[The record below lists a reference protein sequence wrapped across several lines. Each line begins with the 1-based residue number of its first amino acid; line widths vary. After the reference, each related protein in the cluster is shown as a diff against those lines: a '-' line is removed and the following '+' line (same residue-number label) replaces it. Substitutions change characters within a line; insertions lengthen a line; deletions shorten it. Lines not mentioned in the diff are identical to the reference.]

1 MTGTLALAMMMAGC
15 GGDAPSDPTASATSR
30 PGAAPVAAAAAS
42 PAAGSQRSETR
53 AFRDWRAVCDNGARC
68 VAHAGSAT
76 SGWLMVRMDAGPEA
90 RPTLLAD
97 LPEISGVALRLV
109 IDGRSHA
116 LSAASGDGGGQTV
129 PAAET
134 AAVLSR
140 LAAARDIRLVAP
152 DFEAAIPTGGV
163 SAALLWI
170 DERQGRLDTVTALLR
185 RGDRPA
191 SAVPARPALPVV
203 TAGPAAAQSG
213 FGDSDQTLPAAL
225 EALPAVKTCRTETA
239 GNDWVQGAV
248 ASARLDASTEL
259 WAVPCFAGAYN
270 IGQDW
275 YLTGPGGRDPRPA
288 VLTSS
293 SGETGAGTINGGY
306 SPETR
311 TLTAFAKGR
320 GIGDC
325 GVAQTWTWT
334 GRAFVLTTET
344 EMQDCQGIPA
354 DHWPTTWRSR

>member
-1 MTGTLALAMMMAGC
+1 MTGILALAMLLAAC
-15 GGDAPSDPTASATSR
+15 GGDAPSDPSVSARPQPEAGPIAASA
-30 PGAAPVAAAAAS
+30 AVAS
-42 PAAGSQRSETR
+42 RSESR
-53 AFRDWRAVCDNGARC
+53 AFRDWRAVCDNGADC

-76 SGWLMVRMDAGPEA
+76 SGWLMVRMNAGPDA
-90 RPTLLAD
+90 RPRILAD

-116 LSAASGDGGGQTV
+116 LSAASGDAGGQTV

-152 DFEAAIPTGGV
+152 DFEAAVPTAGV

-191 SAVPARPALPVV
+191 SAVPAPPALPVV
-203 TAGPAAAQSG
+203 TAAPPVAQSG

-225 EALPAVKTCRTETA
+225 EALPAVKACRAETA
-239 GNDWVQGAV
+239 GQDWIQSAV
-248 ASARLDASTEL
+248 MSARLDASTEL
-259 WAVPCFAGAYN
+259 WAVPCFSGAYN
-270 IGQDW
+270 IGHDW
-275 YLTGPGGRDPRPA
+275 YLTGPGGRAPRPA
-288 VLTSS
+288 ALASS
-293 SGETGAGTINGGY
+293 NGETSAGTINGGY

-311 TLTAFAKGR
+311 TLTAFARGR

-334 GRAFVLTTET
+334 GRAFVLTTEA

-354 DHWPTTWRSR
+354 DQWPTTWRSR